1 MNDYNGSYGVNLS
14 VTSKRDGCRSSLLDE
29 LNKLAECILCPMDL
43 MDSIDEYVND
53 KVIDELEDWAKYFEK
68 EYNDK
73 NLVNRIKE
81 LKRETIYNY

>member
-1 MNDYNGSYGVNLS
+1 MTD
-14 VTSKRDGCRSSLLDE
+14 DILLDE

>member
-1 MNDYNGSYGVNLS
+1 
-14 VTSKRDGCRSSLLDE
+14 
-29 LNKLAECILCPMDL
+29 MDL

-81 LKRETIYNY
+81 LKPKNY